1 MRLSGGDC
9 GGVLIGEEDDEPDEG
24 DSPSEDEPEF
34 DDDTGDAV
42 VGVGLPFI
50 FGLILSCG
58 NLPPCPGNV
67 PNVAVDKGKP
77 QFLGPFPAKTFAI
90 ANSGATI
97 LCTLVTP
104 PKPLIAPAQNDPL
117 PPTSLLGLALVS
129 GVAVVRRA
137 GPGEIEDVADG
148 GGKPVGSGARPSSMA
163 FLRLSISWRNSAFS
177 IF

>member
-1 MRLSGGDC
+1 MEMRLRGGDC
-9 GGVLIGEEDDEPDEG
+9 GGVLMGEEDDEPEEG

-34 DDDTGDAV
+34 DDDTGVDV
-42 VGVGLPFI
+42 RPRFM

-58 NLPPCPGNV
+58 SLPACPGNV
-67 PNVAVDKGKP
+67 PNVAVDSGRP
-77 QFLGPFPAKTFAI
+77 QFLGPFPARTFAI

-117 PPTSLLGLALVS
+117 PPTSLLGLTL
-129 GVAVVRRA
+129 GVAAGRRA
-137 GPGEIEDVADG
+137 GPGEIEEVADG